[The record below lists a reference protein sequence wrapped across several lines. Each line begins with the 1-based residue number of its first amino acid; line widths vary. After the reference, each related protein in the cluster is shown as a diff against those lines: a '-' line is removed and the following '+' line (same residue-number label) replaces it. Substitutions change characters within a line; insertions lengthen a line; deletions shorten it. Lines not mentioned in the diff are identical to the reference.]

1 MENVLSVFKKTLE
14 WMDGGK
20 QAATATVVSKSGSG
34 MREISAKMG
43 VSSAMEIVGSV
54 SGGCVESAVVQEAL
68 EAIKSGEIRIVDF
81 GISDE
86 TAWSVGLT
94 CGGKI
99 SVLIQPITNEPAKF
113 SQRKLEDGI
122 ALIERRELFSLV
134 TVLDGKFRG
143 YLTILSG
150 KKFDKLAGENAW
162 WSEELGREVSG
173 MQQREES
180 GILALDDTNFF
191 VDTVPPQP
199 RLVIIGGAHVS
210 IPLVN
215 IAKTAGYYTLV
226 IDPRRAFANRDRFS
240 EAGEILV
247 DWPREALEKIRLSK
261 NDFLLILSHDDKIDL
276 PALEE
281 GLSRG
286 VRYIGMLSSKNTR
299 DDRYKKLEKSGFTK
313 ENFAAIHAPVGLDIG
328 AKTPEEIALAVLAE
342 ITAFR
347 YGKID
352 S

>member
-1 MENVLSVFKKTLE
+1 MENVISVFRNILDWLDE
-14 WMDGGK
+14 GK
-20 QAATATVVSKSGSG
+20 QAAAATVVSKSGSG
-34 MREISAKMG
+34 MRQIGAKMG

-68 EAIKSGEIRIVDF
+68 EAIKSGEIRIVDY

-99 SVLIQPITNEPAKF
+99 SVLIQPITIEPVKF

-143 YLTILSG
+143 SLAIFSTNHI
-150 KKFDKLAGENAW
+150 DNLAGEKSW
-162 WSEELGREVSG
+162 WSEELSRELSG

-180 GILALDDTNFF
+180 GILALDDRNFF

-215 IAKTAGYYTLV
+215 IAKTAGYYTLI

-240 EAGEILV
+240 
-247 DWPREALEKIRLSK
+247 
-261 NDFLLILSHDDKIDL
+261 
-276 PALEE
+276 
-281 GLSRG
+281 
-286 VRYIGMLSSKNTR
+286 
-299 DDRYKKLEKSGFTK
+299 
-313 ENFAAIHAPVGLDIG
+313 
-328 AKTPEEIALAVLAE
+328 
-342 ITAFR
+342 
-347 YGKID
+347 
-352 S
+352 